1 MSLISF
7 VTKARATL
15 TEDHYIAPLSD
26 LAYIYHQLMLI
37 NRASVYGPYKHTL
50 EDWYRMYET
59 EIESGY
65 YRHNNVV
72 NMLAAFHAFVVDD
85 IEDYYL
91 RYDPQAIT
99 ADLKDRFDVSKRY
112 LNRSEKIADAAA
124 KLAKTTSKR
133 KFILTFDDERFEVR
147 VVCQYHAKWCLI
159 FGHGGRPV
167 GERRLYFCL
176 M

>member
-7 VTKARATL
+7 VTKARETL

-26 LAYIYHQLMLI
+26 LAFIYHQLMKI

-50 EDWYRMYET
+50 EDWYRMYEM
-59 EIESGY
+59 EIVSGY

-85 IEDYYL
+85 IEDYYQ
-91 RYDPQAIT
+91 RYDPLAIT
-99 ADLKDRFDVSKRY
+99 ADLKERFDVSRRY

-124 KLAKTTSKR
+124 ELAGTASKR
-133 KFILTFDDERFEVR
+133 KFVMTFDDERFEVKIVR
-147 VVCQYHAKWCLI
+147 QYHAKWCLI
-159 FGHGGRPV
+159 FGHGGRFV
-167 GERRLYFCL
+167 GERRL
-176 M
+176 

>member
-7 VTKARATL
+7 VTKARETL
-15 TEDHYIAPLSD
+15 TEDHYVTPLSD
-26 LAYIYHQLMLI
+26 LAYIYHQLMKI
-37 NRASVYGPYKHTL
+37 NRASAHGPYQHTL
-50 EDWYRMYET
+50 EDWYRMYEI
-59 EIESGY
+59 EIVSGY

-91 RYDPQAIT
+91 RYDPRAIT
-99 ADLKDRFDVSKRY
+99 ADLKERFDVSKRY

-124 KLAKTTSKR
+124 ELAKTISKR

-159 FGHGGRPV
+159 FGCGGRFV
-167 GERRLYFCL
+167 GERRL
-176 M
+176 